1 MTYLP
6 TALPG
11 VLRSRGID
19 CDTAASRGWRDLTNG
34 LLPEAAFR
42 AGFRVIL
49 TRDRGFGESAARALR
64 LLPEL
69 AVVVLTVPQA
79 RAAAFVAEV
88 EARWQTRAIEPVG
101 AVLSSGPSSCGRIRA
116 TSQLERRV
124 I

>member
-1 MTYLP
+1 MWLLDVNLP
-6 TALPG
+6 TALLG

-34 LLPEAAFR
+34 LLAEAAFR

-69 AVVVLTVPQA
+69 AVVVLTVAQA
-79 RAAAFVAEV
+79 RAAAF
-88 EARWQTRAIEPVG
+88 EAASRRKGTRPCRC
-101 AVLSSGPSSCGRIRA
+101 LSPLSADCGRCGA
-116 TSQLERRV
+116 SG
-124 I
+124 